1 MGLHSDRKEFYEQ
14 EAKNEKLADTGR
26 KIRALPE
33 REQQKAMDTLKSFGI
48 DVDEAMHQS
57 ATSHWDKYW

>member
-1 MGLHSDRKEFYEQ
+1 MSMHSDRKEFLEQ
-14 EAKNEKLADTGR
+14 EAKNKNLADIGR
-26 KIRALPE
+26 HIRALPE
-33 REQQKAMDTLKSFGI
+33 HEQRIAMDSFKKIGI